1 MSSFQLEI
9 VTPERIAYNSEVEMV
24 AVPTLSGQIGI
35 LNRHMPLFAKLTSG
49 ELKIKKDN
57 NEYLLSIGG
66 GYIEIS
72 ENKVII
78 LVTKASK
85 AEELNEEEI
94 LIAKERAKQAILQKV
109 TGEKLITAQSILRQ
123 SLVDLKVLQKR
134 KKYLMH

>member
-1 MSSFQLEI
+1 MSTFFLEI
-9 VTPERIAYNSEVEMV
+9 VTPERIAYSSEVEMV

-35 LNRHMPLFAKLTSG
+35 LNRHVPLFAQLTSG

-94 LIAKERAKQAILQKV
+94 LKAKERAKQAILQKV
-109 TGEKLITAQSILRQ
+109 TGEELITAQSILRQ